1 MIILKPDNSQQ
12 EFLII
17 PRSYNGLNLSLV
29 FTDEQT
35 KQTYSKT
42 VLLAS
47 IVSDFKDMV
56 SFTTSLTFLYENAFF
71 ELVVKS
77 STNEVIYKDL
87 IFCTAQSIDSFSVN
101 SGEYILPTINNN
113 DYIVIE

>member
-12 EFLII
+12 NFLII
-17 PRSYNGLNLSLV
+17 PRGYNGLNLTLV

-35 KQTYSKT
+35 KLSYSKT
-42 VLLAS
+42 VLSAS
-47 IVSDFKDMV
+47 ITGDFKDMV

-71 ELVVKS
+71 DLVVKS
-77 STNEVIYKDL
+77 STNEVIYKD
-87 IFCTAQSIDSFSVN
+87 IVFCTSQNKSTYSVN
-101 SGEYILPTINNN
+101 AGEYVLPTINNN